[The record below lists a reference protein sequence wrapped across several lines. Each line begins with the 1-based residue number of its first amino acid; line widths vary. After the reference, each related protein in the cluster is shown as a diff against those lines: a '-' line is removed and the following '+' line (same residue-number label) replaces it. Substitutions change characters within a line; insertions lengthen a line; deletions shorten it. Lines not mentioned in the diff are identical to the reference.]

1 MINPE
6 TPPSIQLSDEWLN
19 VYAASGIAVG
29 TQLIVTT
36 RGKATA
42 YLAESAAAPVG
53 VDGIQCYP
61 MKQAFVDAG
70 SPGLWARAD
79 NNNPYTVIVVQRD
92 DNP

>member
-1 MINPE
+1 MNLP
-6 TPPSIQLSDEWLN
+6 TPPSMVLTSEWQN
-19 VYAASGIAVG
+19 VYEHSGITVG

-42 YLAESAAAPVG
+42 YLAESVAEPVG

-61 MKQAFVDAG
+61 MKQAFVDKG

-79 NNNPYTVIVVQRD
+79 NNSPYTVIVVQQD